1 MQTNPINLRAKTR
14 VLLSLTAACLAG
26 LALTAPSVVSA
37 QDRRGDSQDGH
48 SSGRSQDRRDDSHG
62 DRHRDRDESRVKFTH
77 SDAERH
83 FDNGVVLRRGAP
95 IADKRLDAYFP
106 HHYYSYPH
114 YLVSRE
120 PGRAILSPFSFYV
133 GVFPPYIDR
142 SAVIVSIPGRVFI
155 DVPIYTHGDY
165 QIYGGGRDS
174 YYLNRGGDD
183 NRWKDDKDLSSSVY
197 DLEDT
202 FRNED
207 IGLLAPLTDPGVNIA
222 VFSKGHYQ
230 YSLNPNDY
238 LDMTRDFLRSVHTTE
253 FTAYRVHRKSSSVYQ
268 VFAKHTYTDQDGAS
282 RTVYQC
288 IVLERLRNRWT
299 ITQIDSSPAH
309 LNN

>member
-1 MQTNPINLRAKTR
+1 MQTNPRKFRANTG
-14 VLLSLTAACLAG
+14 VLMS
-26 LALTAPSVVSA
+26 LALTCFTGIALAAPSAVYA
-37 QDRRGDSQDGH
+37 QDHRDDH
-48 SSGRSQDRRDDSHG
+48 ADRRDDSHG

-77 SDAERH
+77 SEEERH
-83 FDNGVVLRRGAP
+83 FDNGVVLRHSTAVS
-95 IADKRLDAYFP
+95 DKRLEAYFP

-114 YLVSRE
+114 YIVSRE
-120 PGRAILSPFSFYV
+120 PGRAVVSPFGLYI

-142 SAVIVSIPGRVFI
+142 SAVVIATPRSVFI
-155 DVPIYTHGDY
+155 DVPIYVHGDY
-165 QIYGGGRDS
+165 QIAAVGGGDA
-174 YYLNRGGDD
+174 YYLNRRPDD
-183 NRWKDDKDLSSSVY
+183 TRWKDDKDLSNSVY

-207 IGLLAPLTDPGVNIA
+207 IGLLAPLTDPSVNIA
-222 VFSKGHYQ
+222 IFSKGHYQ

-238 LDMTRDFLRSVHTTE
+238 LDMTRDFLRSVHTTD
-253 FTAYRVHRKSSSVYQ
+253 FNAYRVHRKNSSVYQ

-288 IVLERLRNRWT
+288 IVLERVRGRWT